1 MSLHLFV
8 FQTPIVKRIFYK
20 IDYHLNIR
28 LLLYL
33 NIMPLRKIENNAVFR
48 SNIIK
53 KLDII
58 LHNEKHSSNLE
69 KGIYNYALKEACRR
83 KVIKKWDNPY
93 FVQIYVDH
101 LRSIFTNLK
110 NTDIISQVKDGTIK
124 SHMIAFMTHQE
135 FCPERWSD
143 LIEAKTKRDKNKFET
158 NIAAATD
165 TFTCRKCKGNQCT
178 FYQLQTRSA
187 DEAIT
192 TFVTCISCSARWK
205 C

>member
-1 MSLHLFV
+1 
-8 FQTPIVKRIFYK
+8 
-20 IDYHLNIR
+20 
-28 LLLYL
+28 
-33 NIMPLRKIENNAVFR
+33 MPSRKIENNTIFR
-48 SNIIK
+48 ANIVK
-53 KLDII
+53 KLDT
-58 LHNEKHSSNLE
+58 HFDNEKHSSNLE
-69 KGIYNYALKEACRR
+69 KGIYNYSLKEATRR

-101 LRSIFTNLK
+101 LRSIFVNLK
-110 NTDIISQVKDGTIK
+110 NTDIVSQVKDGSIK
-124 SHMIAFMTHQE
+124 SHTIAFMTHQE
-135 FCPERWSD
+135 FCPERWAE
-143 LIEAKTKRDKNKFET
+143 LIDIKSKRDKNKFET